1 VTEIPDFGFNRETW
15 NGNSM
20 ARFLEQIGMMKVV
33 GAKVLAKPAAVIA
46 AT

>member
-1 VTEIPDFGFNRETW
+1 LTEIQDFDFNSEIW
-15 NGNSM
+15 NDNNM
-20 ARFLEQIGMMKVV
+20 TRFLEQIGMMEVV